1 MAESTLDVLLRA
13 TRMGA
18 GVYETERLDILETKK
33 AFIDAQLDQI
43 EAAKAAQKAI
53 EASSAGEADA
63 YEMQVVALKKVT
75 EAQISQAEAA
85 KAARDQTVTANAE
98 SAGSLDLLGAA
109 ASGAKLALSAVAV
122 AGVSAGAAIG
132 FGIDKAAGF
141 EQQLT
146 LIHTQAG
153 AANENLQLIGNSL
166 LQMAGEVGQ
175 GPTQLAEGLYHVESA
190 GFRGAQALDMVR
202 QAAELAD
209 VGQANLEDTTQA
221 VIGTMAAFQGQGM
234 TAASAVAQLNAI
246 VGTGDMRMDQL
257 DSAIATGILPT
268 AATFGLTLK
277 DVGAGLAT
285 ITDNVTPADEAATRL
300 RMTFA
305 LMGAP
310 SGPARKALG
319 ALGIDALQ
327 LADDMRK
334 PDGLLVA
341 ITDLKDHLSHIDV
354 SQVSGGLDTV
364 KADLQSFGLTDD
376 EIQTALSKLGPTG
389 AEQADLIA
397 RAFGGGRSSA
407 AIMTLLTEFD
417 RFSSKY
423 QQIDDQ
429 SRRFQS
435 DWEQQQATFS
445 QGWNDF
451 KAGLDSAAISFGQ
464 QFLPYATQF
473 LGWARSAL
481 PSIEGAAT
489 VIGKDLVQGITTV
502 AGWLQR
508 AAPLA
513 QQFSDTIGR
522 ETVKAFKDAQP
533 QIERLGQQFQD
544 LGDTMEATIKS
555 EAFADVVAGLE
566 VFLPSA
572 VGVAVAQLNVLID
585 MFKIGATAA
594 GGFGRVMW
602 DLSQGDFKAAWVDMS
617 STVKVQTQNEQQLLR
632 DHQTAS
638 DAITK
643 ATNGQMIQD
652 YQSTRNEILATT
664 QGMFQQMN
672 NDALEDARNETALAY
687 SIGANMDA
695 GMAAGISANAGMVHT
710 AASAA
715 IRDALAGVQN
725 ENIIQSPSKKWA
737 DEVGLPLAQGIAMG
751 LLSGQDSVLAAAL
764 GLTQPSASGSA
775 GAGGYGGVAVP
786 AAATGPISLASTITL
801 MLDGQVL
808 AQVIDQRIDARTS
821 RLLTQS

>member
-53 EASSAGEADA
+53 EATSAGEADA
-63 YEMQVVALKKVT
+63 YELQVVALKKVT

-153 AANENLQLIGNSL
+153 ASNENLQLIGNSL

-175 GPTQLAEGLYHVESA
+175 GPTQLAEGLYHVESP

-310 SGPARKALG
+310 SGP
-319 ALGIDALQ
+319 
-327 LADDMRK
+327 
-334 PDGLLVA
+334 
-341 ITDLKDHLSHIDV
+341 
-354 SQVSGGLDTV
+354 
-364 KADLQSFGLTDD
+364 
-376 EIQTALSKLGPTG
+376 
-389 AEQADLIA
+389 
-397 RAFGGGRSSA
+397 
-407 AIMTLLTEFD
+407 
-417 RFSSKY
+417 
-423 QQIDDQ
+423 
-429 SRRFQS
+429 
-435 DWEQQQATFS
+435 
-445 QGWNDF
+445 
-451 KAGLDSAAISFGQ
+451 
-464 QFLPYATQF
+464 
-473 LGWARSAL
+473 
-481 PSIEGAAT
+481 
-489 VIGKDLVQGITTV
+489 
-502 AGWLQR
+502 
-508 AAPLA
+508 
-513 QQFSDTIGR
+513 
-522 ETVKAFKDAQP
+522 
-533 QIERLGQQFQD
+533 
-544 LGDTMEATIKS
+544 
-555 EAFADVVAGLE
+555 
-566 VFLPSA
+566 
-572 VGVAVAQLNVLID
+572 
-585 MFKIGATAA
+585 
-594 GGFGRVMW
+594 
-602 DLSQGDFKAAWVDMS
+602 
-617 STVKVQTQNEQQLLR
+617 
-632 DHQTAS
+632 
-638 DAITK
+638 
-643 ATNGQMIQD
+643 
-652 YQSTRNEILATT
+652 
-664 QGMFQQMN
+664 
-672 NDALEDARNETALAY
+672 
-687 SIGANMDA
+687 
-695 GMAAGISANAGMVHT
+695 
-710 AASAA
+710 
-715 IRDALAGVQN
+715 
-725 ENIIQSPSKKWA
+725 
-737 DEVGLPLAQGIAMG
+737 
-751 LLSGQDSVLAAAL
+751 
-764 GLTQPSASGSA
+764 
-775 GAGGYGGVAVP
+775 
-786 AAATGPISLASTITL
+786 
-801 MLDGQVL
+801 
-808 AQVIDQRIDARTS
+808 
-821 RLLTQS
+821 